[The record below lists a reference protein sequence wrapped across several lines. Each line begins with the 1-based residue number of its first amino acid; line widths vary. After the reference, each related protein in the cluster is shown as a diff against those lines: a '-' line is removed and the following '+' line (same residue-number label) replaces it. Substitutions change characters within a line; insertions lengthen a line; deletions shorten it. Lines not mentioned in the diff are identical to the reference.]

1 MAGIFPTEALSE
13 QHLIG
18 FSSKYPRGAVD
29 GNGTGRY
36 PDLRG
41 HKYFVS
47 IRVEPRKLTLALVP
61 CVFAQGA
68 GAFYIVNERRH

>member
-1 MAGIFPTEALSE
+1 MAEIFPTEALSE

-18 FSSKYPRGAVD
+18 FSSKYPCGAV
-29 GNGTGRY
+29 GENGTGRY
-36 PDLRG
+36 PGLRG
-41 HKYFVS
+41 HMIFVS

-68 GAFYIVNERRH
+68 GAFYIVNERSH